1 MNNSVIDEKE
11 ENYLKMYIRNSEDL
25 VKKMWPKLGFME
37 TIKTSLCLSRDN
49 INSFIKFLNLGIID
63 KELYLYDINK
73 MIEMVL
79 CLISSSCKYGLS
91 NPMNFS
97 LYRFEN
103 KININYL
110 EQNPNSFMF
119 MAFSIDKGN
128 ILSSYK
134 KNNSNHDLMVYEGD
148 GINNLPH
155 IDVSKVLTMEDDDI
169 YTEDEIITF
178 PPFLQLN
185 LGMDVIN
192 SKSHPDGAFH
202 IYDCDIRKIASINN
216 LYASILTEDMVSEIS
231 NEIKDKFVRL
241 YNENLNNDKISD
253 ELRAVKNILLNY
265 IKTISYMM
273 YQNHLEL
280 KSDLEKEKDKN
291 VEEIEI
297 I

>member
-1 MNNSVIDEKE
+1 
-11 ENYLKMYIRNSEDL
+11 
-25 VKKMWPKLGFME
+25 
-37 TIKTSLCLSRDN
+37 
-49 INSFIKFLNLGIID
+49 
-63 KELYLYDINK
+63 
-73 MIEMVL
+73 
-79 CLISSSCKYGLS
+79 
-91 NPMNFS
+91 
-97 LYRFEN
+97 
-103 KININYL
+103 
-110 EQNPNSFMF
+110 
-119 MAFSIDKGN
+119 
-128 ILSSYK
+128 
-134 KNNSNHDLMVYEGD
+134 MVYEGD
-148 GINNLPH
+148 GINNLPY
-155 IDVSKVLTMEDDDI
+155 IDVSKVLIEENDDI

-192 SKSHPDGAFH
+192 SKKHPDGAFH

-280 KSDLEKEKDKN
+280 KSDLEKETNKN

>member
-11 ENYLKMYIRNSEDL
+11 KNYLKMYIRNSEDL

-37 TIKTSLCLSRDN
+37 TIKTSLCLGRDN

-79 CLISSSCKYGLS
+79 CLVSSSCKYGLN

-97 LYRFEN
+97 LYRFEDKLN
-103 KININYL
+103 TNYL
-110 EQNPNSFMF
+110 EQNPNTFMF

-134 KNNSNHDLMVYEGD
+134 KNNSEHNLLVYEGES
-148 GINNLPH
+148 INNLPY
-155 IDVSKVLTMEDDDI
+155 IDVSKVLTEENDDI

-185 LGMDVIN
+185 LGIDVIN
-192 SKSHPDGAFH
+192 SKKYPDGAFH
-202 IYDCDIRKIASINN
+202 IYDCDIRKISSINN

-253 ELRAVKNILLNY
+253 ELRVVKNILLNY
-265 IKTISYMM
+265 IKTIGYMM
-273 YQNHLEL
+273 YQNGLEL
-280 KSDLEKEKDKN
+280 KSDLEKDEK